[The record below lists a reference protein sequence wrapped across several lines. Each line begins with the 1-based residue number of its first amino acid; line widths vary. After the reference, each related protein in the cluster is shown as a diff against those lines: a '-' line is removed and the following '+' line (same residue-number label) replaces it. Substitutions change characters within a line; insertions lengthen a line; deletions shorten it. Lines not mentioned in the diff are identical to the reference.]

1 MSTNSAL
8 LREIE
13 AFTRGAGIAESTFG
27 LQAVNDGKLVRRLRS
42 GGRTFRETE
51 DRIRNFMANYSP
63 ATRAKRAAKEPA
75 HV

>member
-1 MSTNSAL
+1 MSTNSTL

-51 DRIRNFMANYSP
+51 DRIRDFMANYSP
-63 ATRAKRAAKEPA
+63 TRTKRKEVA
-75 HV
+75 NV